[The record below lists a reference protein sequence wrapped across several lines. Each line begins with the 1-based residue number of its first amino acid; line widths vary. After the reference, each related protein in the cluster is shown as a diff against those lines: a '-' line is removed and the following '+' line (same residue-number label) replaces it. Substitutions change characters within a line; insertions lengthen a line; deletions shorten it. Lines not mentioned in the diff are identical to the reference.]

1 MIVFHGSTS
10 VIKTPDTD
18 HSKRFLDFGM
28 GFYVT
33 SHKKQAERWAKRKS
47 LRNGN
52 SPILNVFEMDADGFK
67 KFRFLNLHNDLST
80 WLNFVCA
87 CRKGELDYCSYDV
100 ISGPVADDDVFKT
113 VDMYFR
119 GLWDKDKTLA
129 ELRFSE
135 PNDQY
140 CFVTQEALS
149 TLLSFKE
156 SEILEV

>member
-10 VIKTPDTD
+10 VIKAPDIS

-33 SHKKQAERWAKRKS
+33 SHKNQAKRWAKRKS

-52 SPILNVFEMDADGFK
+52 SPILNVFEMDVDGLE
-67 KFRFLNLHNDLST
+67 KFRFLNLHDDLPT

-119 GLWDKDKTLA
+119 GLWGRDKTLA

-149 TLLSFKE
+149 ALLSFKE
-156 SEILEV
+156 SEMLEV